1 MIDSAWSDESG
12 ASSAGAAEFNVI
24 VAVLVLFWADDWSS
38 VVSLRQC
45 AIVALRDVKSYLSE
59 EGGQIAVSSALQDTF
74 IFGLHTYWN

>member
-1 MIDSAWSDESG
+1 MIDSAWSDESA

-24 VAVLVLFWADDWSS
+24 VAVLFWADDWPS

-74 IFGLHTYWN
+74 IFGLHTY